1 MQDKYE
7 VGYGKPPKATRFGT
21 RPQPNRSPKP
31 RTMND
36 IPVDVA
42 ATINRALTI
51 TQNGKM
57 VRMHPHEAMMLGL
70 LKSGLSGKI
79 RAMRVF
85 FAECKKAGMFDA
97 PVHQTSGVITAP
109 KGVPLELAAFLVKE
123 CGTPPW
129 DEKLYEYYHAEYE
142 RDCADIENLLKK
154 EKARRNETGK

>member
-21 RPQPNRSPKP
+21 RPQPNRSSKP
-31 RTMND
+31 RTTKD

-42 ATINRALTI
+42 ATINRPLTI

-79 RAMRVF
+79 RAMKEF
-85 FAECKKAGMFDA
+85 FAECKKAGMFDE
-97 PVHQTSGVITAP
+97 PVHQTSGVITIP
-109 KGVPLELAAFLVKE
+109 KGVPMELAARLVKV
-123 CGTPPW
+123 GGPPPW
-129 DEKLYEYYHAEYE
+129 KNEFYSHYKAEYD
-142 RDCADIENLLKK
+142 RDCAEIQKLLQE
-154 EKARRNETGK
+154 EKARRNETEK

>member
-31 RTMND
+31 RTTND

-42 ATINRALTI
+42 ATINRPLTI

-79 RAMRVF
+79 RAMKEF
-85 FAECKKAGMFDA
+85 FAECKKAGLFDA
-97 PVHQTSGVITAP
+97 PVHRTTGVITVP
-109 KGVPLELAAFLVKE
+109 KGIPVELAAYLVKE
-123 CGTPPW
+123 CGPPPW
-129 DEKLYEYYHAEYE
+129 DEKFYNHYKAEYE
-142 RDCADIENLLKK
+142 RDCADIERLLEQ
-154 EKARRNETGK
+154 EKGRRNESGK